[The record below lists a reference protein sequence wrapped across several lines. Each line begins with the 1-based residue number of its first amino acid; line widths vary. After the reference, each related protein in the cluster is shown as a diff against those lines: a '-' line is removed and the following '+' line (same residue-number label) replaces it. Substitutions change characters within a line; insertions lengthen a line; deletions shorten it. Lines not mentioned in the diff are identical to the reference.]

1 MIYSVCLSV
10 STALILQTAG
20 PISSFHK
27 TFNVFLSGHI
37 AAPICVYVCLSKNRS
52 ACNLTRPDGTGGGIR
67 GRFPSSFYPS
77 GIAPA
82 ETMYRDKKALRP
94 ISGS

>member
-1 MIYSVCLSV
+1 MYIIVVRCINHYNHISCTVCIY
-10 STALILQTAG
+10 I
-20 PISSFHK
+20 
-27 TFNVFLSGHI
+27 
-37 AAPICVYVCLSKNRS
+37 
-52 ACNLTRPDGTGGGIR
+52 NLTPPDGTGGGIR